1 MRLVLFFYLFLLLGC
16 NSKNNLPTPEPL
28 YQEQWAIHYNKP
40 FYDAYNI
47 DPNAHIH
54 TKGVTYTGRGIKIA
68 VIDIGLDKNHP
79 EFKDNIIN
87 TINSADGSDNVRCQ
101 HSEDCFH
108 GTAVTGIIAANIN
121 GYGLRGVA
129 PDAQISFI
137 KLDLEGYAGD
147 DEILA
152 AFDYAEK
159 LDVDIVSNSWG
170 TEDVSPVIIEKINH
184 MATKGRDG
192 KGILMVFAS
201 GNDGKEVFND
211 ESMLETVI
219 GVGATDKDSLRA
231 YYSNFGTGL
240 DIVAPGGYNLGI
252 TTTNKRDDGNGEYIS
267 AEAPVPFI
275 GTSASTPLVSA
286 ALALLL
292 EKNPQLT
299 RQQVQQRI
307 KDSVDKIGNVEYIE
321 GHNPY
326 YGHGKLNV
334 GRLLD

>member
-1 MRLVLFFYLFLLLGC
+1 
-16 NSKNNLPTPEPL
+16 
-28 YQEQWAIHYNKP
+28 
-40 FYDAYNI
+40 
-47 DPNAHIH
+47 
-54 TKGVTYTGRGIKIA
+54 
-68 VIDIGLDKNHP
+68 
-79 EFKDNIIN
+79 
-87 TINSADGSDNVRCQ
+87 
-101 HSEDCFH
+101 
-108 GTAVTGIIAANIN
+108 
-121 GYGLRGVA
+121 
-129 PDAQISFI
+129 
-137 KLDLEGYAGD
+137 
-147 DEILA
+147 
-152 AFDYAEK
+152 
-159 LDVDIVSNSWG
+159 
-170 TEDVSPVIIEKINH
+170 

-219 GVGATDKDSLRA
+219 GVGASDEDNLRA
-231 YYSNFGTGL
+231 IYSNVGAGL

-252 TTTNKRDDGNGEYIS
+252 TTTNYRDDGNS
-267 AEAPVPFI
+267 AFIRSEDPDGFI
-275 GTSASTPLVSA
+275 GTSASTPIVSA

-307 KDSVDKIGNVEYIE
+307 KDSTDKIGNVEYIE